1 MSLEVS
7 DFRPRSLHNLQLREL
22 AGASGG
28 REPLGDLVEEEGDGT
43 PGCDGEHASRR
54 PRKEGARTFGAVQVR
69 RDRRRTAPLS
79 DRRLQPRLD
88 EVRRRGEQRRGSGGG
103 AGARGRGRGR
113 KLRLVG
119 DARVTRNEVA
129 PVLVREEVGH
139 VPRPPR
145 GVVGPVPA
153 HQPCHALGAHDA
165 PQPVECRGVP
175 VALPPHQALNLQP
188 LLDHVHRSVHQAG
201 RTLAEQSRADVRCG
215 ALAEESLA
223 RLVPSKVKGA
233 SKRDAERDRAKASIQ
248 ARDALGAEH
257 REQSRRHGGARE
269 AARTAVQA
277 SRHLL
282 PRLDRVKG
290 MGADASCHAA
300 DATAE
305 HDPPGGLHTGVEPAA
320 IFIRRHRTGSRS
332 CP

>member
-129 PVLVREEVGH
+129 PVPIRRKRAEGPSPPDSLFHRCGRTRTRGSRPRSTATTWRCWPSTRASALPRPRRARRSAARR
-139 VPRPPR
+139 VPRR
-145 GVVGPVPA
+145 TGSPA
-153 HQPCHALGAHDA
+153 
-165 PQPVECRGVP
+165 
-175 VALPPHQALNLQP
+175 
-188 LLDHVHRSVHQAG
+188 S
-201 RTLAEQSRADVRCG
+201 
-215 ALAEESLA
+215 
-223 RLVPSKVKGA
+223 
-233 SKRDAERDRAKASIQ
+233 
-248 ARDALGAEH
+248 
-257 REQSRRHGGARE
+257 
-269 AARTAVQA
+269 
-277 SRHLL
+277 
-282 PRLDRVKG
+282 
-290 MGADASCHAA
+290 
-300 DATAE
+300 
-305 HDPPGGLHTGVEPAA
+305 PPGSEPAA
-320 IFIRRHRTGSRS
+320 A
-332 CP
+332 P